1 MDSAEAPR
9 TKVNLRRIGKTAVE
23 TVQAGLDLKSGD
35 VQIGGCLP
43 DAWEREDLL
52 LRVIQNLLENA
63 FQSCHPSRPLRVR
76 VRAGEGTGAVGL
88 FVSDNGMGIPPKDRT
103 RVFGLFE
110 RLHQETERLGS
121 GLGLS
126 IVKRALEHMGGHVVI
141 MDSPDGLGVT
151 FALILPRPDGL
162 SSSDLQ

>member
-9 TKVNLRRIGKTAVE
+9 TKVNLHRIVKTAVE
-23 TVQAGLDLKSGD
+23 TVQTGLDQKSGD
-35 VQIGGCLP
+35 VQIEGRLP
-43 DAWEREDLL
+43 EVWGREDLL

-63 FQSCHPSRPLRVR
+63 FQHRDPSRPLQVR
-76 VRAGEGTGAVGL
+76 IRAEGGTGAVRL
-88 FVSDNGMGIPPKDRT
+88 FVADNGMGIPPEDRT

-110 RLHQETERLGS
+110 RLHQETERPGS

-126 IVKRALEHMGGHVVI
+126 IVKRAVEHMGGHVVI

-151 FALILPRPDGL
+151 FALILPRPGGL
-162 SSSDLQ
+162 SSSDLE